1 MRYEIASY
9 EVECYEF
16 PILKRVGFD
25 SFMDELETDSKRSS
39 HYHRIYRELYR
50 VASMGL
56 DWALESKAIKMLK
69 QSHGGIP
76 LYELRCL
83 PGTTR
88 VMIYLH
94 SGKPSQLVVLLFDFK
109 GHKASKSIGGIR
121 KQDLEK
127 GQRLAKIAKRLME
140 EKECGRHEEQELDS

>member
-1 MRYEIASY
+1 M
-9 EVECYEF
+9 ECYEF
-16 PILKRVGFD
+16 PILKRVGCG
-25 SFMDELETDSKRSS
+25 SFMDELEADSKRSS

-56 DWALESKAIKMLK
+56 DWALESKTIKLLK

-94 SGKPSQLVVLLFDFK
+94 PSKPSQLVVLLFCFT
-109 GHKASKSIGGIR
+109 GHKASKSTGGIR
-121 KQDLEK
+121 KRDLKK
-127 GQRLAKIAKRLME
+127 GQRLAKIAKKLME
-140 EKECGRHEEQELDS
+140 EKERREHGEAKLDS